1 VKSIENELKIKTNMK
16 TIEIQLDL
24 SLSSDCRPSPNSVE
38 TPETEGLITASNNP
52 LVRWTI
58 LNKWSQEM

>member
-1 VKSIENELKIKTNMK
+1 MKTNVK
-16 TIEIQLDL
+16 IEIQLDL
-24 SLSSDCRPSPNSVE
+24 SLSSDCRPSPNNVE
-38 TPETEGLITASNNP
+38 TPETEGLMTASNNP